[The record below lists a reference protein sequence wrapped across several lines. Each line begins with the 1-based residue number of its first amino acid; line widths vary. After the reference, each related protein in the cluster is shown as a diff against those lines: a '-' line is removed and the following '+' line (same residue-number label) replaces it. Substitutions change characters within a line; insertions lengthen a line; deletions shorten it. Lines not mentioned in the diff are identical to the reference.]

1 MTTEMIAY
9 CGLNCTQCPSLI
21 ATAANDIE
29 SLKATAKKA
38 REEWGVADAT
48 WETVKCTGCK
58 GEGVRIAYCAACEVR
73 ACAEEKGVVTCA
85 HCNEYDT
92 CEILNNFIANIPEA
106 KTNLEAIRAS
116 LN

>member
-1 MTTEMIAY
+1 MTDMIAY

-29 SLKATAKKA
+29 SLKATAKMA
-38 REEWGVADAT
+38 REQWGVADAT

-58 GEGVRIAYCAACEVR
+58 GTGVRIAYCADCKIRE
-73 ACAEEKGVVTCA
+73 CAEAKGMETCA
-85 HCNEYDT
+85 HCDDYAC
-92 CEILNNFIANIPEA
+92 CEVLNSFIAEVPDA
-106 KTNLEAIRAS
+106 KANLEAIRAL